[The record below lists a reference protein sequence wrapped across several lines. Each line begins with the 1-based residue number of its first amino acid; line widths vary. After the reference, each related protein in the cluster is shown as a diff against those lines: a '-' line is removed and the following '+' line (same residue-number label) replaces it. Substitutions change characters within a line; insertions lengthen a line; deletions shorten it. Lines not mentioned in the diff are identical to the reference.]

1 MKTWMSIEEINKGLG
16 GFTFGHNGDFMHSNV
31 VDQPD
36 YKYVS
41 SIPTCYQKGE
51 YET

>member
-16 GFTFGHNGDFMHSNV
+16 GFTFGYNGELMHSI

-36 YKYVS
+36 YKNVS
-41 SIPTCYQKGE
+41 SIPTYYQKRE
-51 YET
+51 NET